1 MTNMKIG
8 IMGGTFD
15 PIHLGHLII
24 AEEARTALELDK
36 IMFIPAGNP
45 WMKFGRQIT
54 PPQQRAE
61 MVKLAIQ
68 SNPFFSLVTIE
79 VDRPG
84 STFTVDTLEELWK
97 DMGYESKLFLLMSW
111 DSLKDMPNW
120 KAPYRISKIATVVAF
135 PRPGF
140 SRPDL
145 KAMEDVIPGFSE
157 RSVIMEGPCM
167 DISSTS
173 IRARIAEGKSIR
185 YLVPDMVEKYIT
197 ENGLYRK

>member
-1 MTNMKIG
+1 MKIG

-24 AEEARTALELDK
+24 AEDARTRLELDK
-36 IMFIPAGNP
+36 VMFIPAGNP
-45 WMKFGRQIT
+45 WMKSGHGIT
-54 PPQQRAE
+54 PPRHRVE

-84 STFTVDTLEELWK
+84 STFTVDTLEQLWK
-97 DMGYESKLFLLMSW
+97 DVGYESKLYLLMSW

-120 KAPYRISKIATVVAF
+120 KAPYRISKMATVVAF

-140 SRPDL
+140 NRPDI
-145 KAMEDVIPGFSE
+145 ASMEDVIPGFSE
-157 RSVIMEGPCM
+157 RNIMMEGPCIG
-167 DISSTS
+167 ISSTD
-173 IRARIAEGKSIR
+173 IRDRVAEGKSIR
-185 YLVPDMVEKYIT
+185 YLVPDAVEKYIT
-197 ENGLYRK
+197 DNGLYKK